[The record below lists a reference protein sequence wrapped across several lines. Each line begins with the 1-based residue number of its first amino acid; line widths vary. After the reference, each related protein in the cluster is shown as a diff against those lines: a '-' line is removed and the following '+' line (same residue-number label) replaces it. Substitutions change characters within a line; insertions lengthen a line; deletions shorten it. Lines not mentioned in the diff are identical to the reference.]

1 MTRIVVVF
9 LDGVGLGKHDSA
21 VNPLV
26 AARLP
31 VIAGL
36 MDGAPLVAGTGRI
49 DTGKA
54 SMVPIAKPAAP
65 CAPM

>member
-9 LDGVGLGKHDSA
+9 LDGVGLGEHDSA

-31 VIAGL
+31 VMAGL
-36 MDGAPLVAGTGRI
+36 MDGAPLVAGTGAYRH
-49 DTGKA
+49 G
-54 SMVPIAKPAAP
+54 
-65 CAPM
+65 